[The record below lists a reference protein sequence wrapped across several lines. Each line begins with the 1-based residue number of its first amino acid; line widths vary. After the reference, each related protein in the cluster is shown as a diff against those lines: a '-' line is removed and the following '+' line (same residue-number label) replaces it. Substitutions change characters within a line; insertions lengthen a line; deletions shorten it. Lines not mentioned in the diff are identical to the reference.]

1 MARHRKLWLGSVLIL
16 SLAVLPARADY
27 VGGLDPAG
35 DNFLALRTGPGSGY
49 PMILPMGP
57 GTFVTV
63 LRRNGKWLFV
73 ELEDGTRGWAYRS
86 YVFGGAAPGG
96 FDAPPPSL
104 DPAEIPPP
112 DLAPPDLGPPPGIDA
127 IDPGS
132 QPPPL
137 DLGDDAPPSDMG
149 GEPQPAE
156 PTETMQPSEA
166 AEPDAGPAEIN
177 DTDEA
182 ATDVAGVPADPMA
195 SNWITYRNDRFGTRI
210 DYSAPM
216 FRMLP
221 PPDNDDGRTFEA
233 RDGSARFMVFA
244 AHNVFDST
252 LDELIEENL
261 ASLGEGE
268 KITRK
273 RRGENW
279 YLHSGF
285 RGDDFFLRKV
295 LLSDDGGVI
304 HTFEI
309 SYAKN
314 LKTKLDPM
322 AARMAD
328 SLRTGDEAVQS
339 PGEAPDAD
347 QPGAPARA
355 GSDDGGAS
363 AGRAQDTGTMKPPA
377 TEIDG
382 WAAHA
387 FEGFALRAPTD
398 WTASI
403 DGDTLTLK
411 APDGKRSLMVWWW
424 FPDEP
429 LLGYSDIVSNHKIEV
444 AGEPALWIHSKTGD
458 VETLSVT
465 LDEGRADKK
474 RLHFLFE
481 ATGGIRLGGGEPDF
495 DRILESVTIGDA
507 KTKAEAGDGEVP
519 SAVPVQESGATL
531 PDATAPASDAMNG
544 DAAEDG
550 AARDEDRRAWVGRA
564 SVAVPTGWQVAP
576 DEDIAGGIVMTR
588 PDGGAQIALSFWP
601 KDRPMPSKAVAAQD
615 FTVML
620 GRPATVLELSEG
632 NMRGRQVF
640 FDEPRGDGARLTLA
654 YRAFGEDPADG
665 LPLFEMVLGSLDET
679 LPPPE
684 GTEGPAA
691 EPAGGADPFADID
704 LSDLE
709 VDPR

>member
-1 MARHRKLWLGSVLIL
+1 MLLL
-16 SLAVLPARADY
+16 SLAVLSARADY

-57 GTFVTV
+57 GTFVNV

-86 YVFGGAAPGG
+86 YIFEGGAPGG
-96 FDAPPPSL
+96 EDAPPPL
-104 DPAEIPPP
+104 DPAET
-112 DLAPPDLGPPPGIDA
+112 PPDLGPPPGIEA

-137 DLGDDAPPSDMG
+137 DLGEEATPSDMG
-149 GEPQPAE
+149 GDPLPV
-156 PTETMQPSEA
+156 
-166 AEPDAGPAEIN
+166 EPDADAADVGEMDQGAA
-177 DTDEA
+177 DTAD
-182 ATDVAGVPADPMA
+182 VPADPMA

-233 RDGSARFMVFA
+233 RDGSAHFMVFA

-261 ASLGEGE
+261 ASLGEDE

-285 RGDDFFLRKV
+285 RSGDFFLRKV

-309 SYAKN
+309 SYAKS

-328 SLRTGDEAVQS
+328 SLRTAEEEVQS

-347 QPGAPARA
+347 EPGAPAPAA
-355 GSDDGGAS
+355 GDDDGAS
-363 AGRAQDTGTMKPPA
+363 AGTMQDTGTMEPSA
-377 TEIDG
+377 TGIDG

-387 FEGFALRAPTD
+387 FEGFALRAPVD
-398 WTASI
+398 WAASI

-429 LLGYSDIVSNHKIEV
+429 LLGYSDIISNRKITV
-444 AGEPALWIHSKTGD
+444 AGESALWIHSRFEG

-465 LDEGRADKK
+465 LDEGRADKR

-481 ATGGIRLGGGEPDF
+481 ATGGIRLGGGDDDF
-495 DRILESVTIGDA
+495 DRILESVTIGGA

-519 SAVPVQESGATL
+519 SAVPVQESPAAVPAVTPPKTAAT
-531 PDATAPASDAMNG
+531 DG
-544 DAAEDG
+544 DMDEDV
-550 AARDEDRRAWVGRA
+550 ADDEDRRAWVGRA
-564 SVAVPTGWQVAP
+564 SVAVPTGWQLKP

-620 GRPATVLELSEG
+620 GQPATVLELSEG
-632 NMRGRQVF
+632 DMRGRQVF
-640 FDEPRGDGARLTLA
+640 FDEPRGDGARLTLV
-654 YRAFGEDPADG
+654 YRAFGEDLADG

-684 GTEGPAA
+684 GTAAPAA
-691 EPAGGADPFADID
+691 EPADGADPFADID